1 MQILWLV
8 NKFTMILDAKYDPGS
23 PILSKFLLRE
33 TIELL
38 RQPIERNKFEAL
50 QTVENKTWDLTLSFS
65 FNVLYIKLKLF
76 FPHRLQITAFPKR
89 VESTAFVN
97 FSKESFHNRH

>member
-1 MQILWLV
+1 
-8 NKFTMILDAKYDPGS
+8 MILDAKYDPGS

-50 QTVENKTWDLTLSFS
+50 QTVENKT
-65 FNVLYIKLKLF
+65 
-76 FPHRLQITAFPKR
+76 
-89 VESTAFVN
+89 
-97 FSKESFHNRH
+97 